1 MPIVTRFAPSPT
13 GYLHLG
19 HVLAARYA
27 HDAARESGGDFLVRL
42 EDIDPVRCRPE
53 FADAILEDLRW
64 LGLNWDGPVRVQSQH
79 MDDYQRALDHL
90 RQQDLLYPCFCTRKD
105 IKDEIARSA
114 DAPHGPDG
122 PLYGGRCRSLSKQER
137 QQRINDGH
145 PFALRLDM
153 MRACNMVCTPLRWH
167 DRRAGWTEATPQL
180 FGDVVLARK
189 DCPTSYHLAVTVDDA
204 LQGVTLVTRGEDL
217 FAASHL
223 HCLLQHLL
231 GLPQPDYA
239 HHPLICGPDGKRLA
253 KRDHAQT
260 IRSLREAGQTPQQ
273 VLNSL
278 DFGL

>member
-1 MPIVTRFAPSPT
+1 MFVITRFAPSPT

-19 HVLAARYA
+19 HVLAARCA
-27 HDAARESGGDFLVRL
+27 HDAARKQGGQFLVRM

-53 FADAILEDLRW
+53 FAAAILEDLHW
-64 LGLNWDGPVRVQSQH
+64 LGLVWDGPVRVQSQH
-79 MDDYQRALDHL
+79 MADYERALNRL
-90 RQQDLLYPCFCTRKD
+90 RDKDLLYPCFCTRKD

-114 DAPHGPDG
+114 DAPQGPDG
-122 PLYGGRCRSLSKQER
+122 PLYSGRCRDLSAQER
-137 QQRINDGH
+137 QQRINDGL

-153 MRACNMVCTPLRWH
+153 ARARGMVRTPLRWH
-167 DRRAGWTEATPQL
+167 DRRRGWTEATPQM
-180 FGDVVLARK
+180 FGDAVLARK

-204 LQGVTLVTRGEDL
+204 LQEVTLVTRGEDL

-231 GLPQPDYA
+231 DLPQPDYA

-260 IRSLREAGQTPQQ
+260 IRSLREAGLTPQQ
-273 VLNSL
+273 VLTLS
-278 DFGL
+278 